1 MVLFVAIFSVNKGA
15 SMTAG
20 FTKSAWTLREKLKA
34 VAKMVAKATLITLR
48 NMEEERDDKGIF
60 KEIAGF

>member
-1 MVLFVAIFSVNKGA
+1 
-15 SMTAG
+15 MTAG

-34 VAKMVAKATLITLR
+34 VAKKVAKATLMTLR